1 MALND
6 PFTFTVTPNS
16 GYAVDTIMI
25 NGTQYVNN
33 GSSEPPYAS
42 SWVTVTVDSVTEDLS
57 ISVSFSI
64 CTDDSGIPDK
74 YKHTV
79 TASAGPGGKVSPESQ
94 LVVDGSDATIDIDP
108 DDGMTVDT
116 ITVND
121 EDKYINDGKD

>member
-6 PFTFTVTPNS
+6 PFTFTVTPDP
-16 GYAVDTIMI
+16 GYAVDIITI
-25 NGTQYVNN
+25 NSTQYINN

-57 ISVSFSI
+57 ISVSFSV
-64 CTDDSGIPDK
+64 CTDDTGIPDK

-108 DDGMTVDT
+108 DDGMAVDI

>member
-16 GYAVDTIMI
+16 GYAVDTITI

-42 SWVTVTVDSVTEDLS
+42 SWVTVTVDSVTENLS
-57 ISVSFSI
+57 ISVSFAT
-64 CTDDSGIPDK
+64 CTDDTGIPDK
-74 YKHTV
+74 YKYTV
-79 TASAGPGGKVSPESQ
+79 TANAGSGGKVSPESQ
-94 LVVDGSDATIDIDP
+94 LVVDGSDATIDINP
-108 DDGMTVDT
+108 DDGMAVDA

-121 EDKYINDGKD
+121 VDTYINDGKE